1 METRAPANK
10 IVGRKI
16 KVAVRKGTEASTV
29 SQNKV
34 KQNQRKS
41 GRCDRGTHYDKCAAV
56 FVLPQLQRL
65 MRWVLAPTKFQV
77 ATEHTT
83 WCRKNLLLR

>member
-1 METRAPANK
+1 METRAPANTT
-10 IVGRKI
+10 VGRKF

-65 MRWVLAPTKFQV
+65 MRRLTSQSYFKAY
-77 ATEHTT
+77 
-83 WCRKNLLLR
+83 